1 MAVEKICIIA
11 KTYPTLSR
19 KYNELVCTAGVRA
32 DGSWVR
38 LYPIPFRQLDYENQ
52 YHKFQW
58 IEVDIE
64 RNLDDF
70 SYVFTDVN
78 GFSSKLQIIDWEI
91 GMLYWNCLKNC
102 HNDELAACESVR
114 KKNIG
119 MILSRQKMLI

>member
-1 MAVEKICIIA
+1 MAVEKICIVA

-38 LYPIPFRQLDYENQ
+38 LYPIPFRQLEYDKQ

-70 SYVFTDVN
+70 RPETYRLRKHNLITIGSKTPPDKD
-78 GFSSKLQIIDWEI
+78 GTWAARSSSAFKKC
-91 GMLYWNCLKNC
+91 LY
-102 HNDELAACESVR
+102 
-114 KKNIG
+114 G
-119 MILSRQKMLI
+119 